1 MRMYVRYRVSSR
13 HARTFSVGQ
22 GVMNLDQ
29 VREQLL
35 NPAAFGKQ
43 LSHEQ
48 LEHAARKVS
57 EGMRIY
63 AEETRRR

>member
-1 MRMYVRYRVSSR
+1 MPELSR
-13 HARTFSVGQ
+13 LDRAW
-22 GVMNLDQ
+22 MNLDE

-35 NPAAFGKQ
+35 NAAAFGKH
-43 LSHEQ
+43 LSPDQ

-63 AEETRRR
+63 AEETDHR

>member
-1 MRMYVRYRVSSR
+1 
-13 HARTFSVGQ
+13 
-22 GVMNLDQ
+22 MNLDE

-35 NPAAFGKQ
+35 NAAAFGKH
-43 LSHEQ
+43 LSPDQ

-63 AEETRRR
+63 AEETDHR